1 MEKKPRVSLASQ
13 ASRLGRPR
21 EGQAQKRWLD
31 RVLTTLV
38 RFALGRSTEM
48 DRARLLAAL
57 ALLEHIERTESN
69 SDPKEEETWQ
79 DDDSTSP
86 DEPFEEG

>member
-13 ASRLGRPR
+13 ASRLAVPR

-31 RVLTTLV
+31 RTLASLV
-38 RFALGRSTEM
+38 RSALKKDSPM
-48 DRARLLAAL
+48 DRARLLGAL
-57 ALLEHIERTESN
+57 AILEHTERLESN
-69 SDPKEEETWQ
+69 SDQEEQQWQ